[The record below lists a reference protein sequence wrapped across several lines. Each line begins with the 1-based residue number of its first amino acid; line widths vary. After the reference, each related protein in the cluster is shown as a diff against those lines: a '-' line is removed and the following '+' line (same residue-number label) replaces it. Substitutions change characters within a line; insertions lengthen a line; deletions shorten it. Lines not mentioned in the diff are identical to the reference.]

1 MGAEPWNWSA
11 FGRGEFPGTSF
22 GTSSNYSET
31 SGVKSGSARSP
42 KGGGKGGGKRQ
53 LGCRLARHPP
63 RLVAR
68 VNRSISM
75 LFYRNST
82 ASFSNPP
89 LVPFDPKSWLIFRA
103 ALSNGSRS
111 KIGTREREREE
122 RRLDRLLL
130 HASTYI
136 FLLAYT
142 DRYTDIVPSR
152 GHSFSTKAS
161 SAVLAFTY
169 LESEPWKT
177 GARTLRK
184 TSAERDC
191 EA

>member
-42 KGGGKGGGKRQ
+42 KGGGKGASKRQ

-111 KIGTREREREE
+111 KIGTRERER
-122 RRLDRLLL
+122 RDDSTGCSYTLRPTFSSSIHGYRSFSRPLLL
-130 HASTYI
+130 DESVERCPCIY
-136 FLLAYT
+136 L
-142 DRYTDIVPSR
+142 SR
-152 GHSFSTKAS
+152 
-161 SAVLAFTY
+161 V
-169 LESEPWKT
+169 
-177 GARTLRK
+177 
-184 TSAERDC
+184 
-191 EA
+191 

>member
-42 KGGGKGGGKRQ
+42 KGGGKGASKRQ

-111 KIGTREREREE
+111 KIGTRERERGETT
-122 RRLDRLLL
+122 RPAAPTRFDLHFPPRVHGSIHGYRSFSRPLLL
-130 HASTYI
+130 DESVERCPCIY
-136 FLLAYT
+136 L
-142 DRYTDIVPSR
+142 SR
-152 GHSFSTKAS
+152 
-161 SAVLAFTY
+161 V
-169 LESEPWKT
+169 
-177 GARTLRK
+177 
-184 TSAERDC
+184 
-191 EA
+191 